1 MKHIF
6 KLMLL
11 PAMVLPL
18 LLSSCNNDDDSNPT
32 IDLSHVSEG
41 FVLNTPAYATN
52 NTYDLISAKNM
63 TLTCS
68 QPNYGGVPYAM
79 NYYVQVSIDKAFL
92 TDTTKSH
99 KELSTPYH
107 TAKMAVDASELNNAV
122 VELYQAAYPD
132 TSVPETLPVYIRLRA
147 LINGTSLGETYSNI
161 ITLPTVKATYEAPD
175 ATYPDQLY
183 VIGSSIQTAWSSW
196 KVVPKVFGLAGHY
209 YTMIY
214 VPADGSFK
222 WGTFNNDWRGYN
234 RFSTV
239 TDNAGSGAY
248 DNTNDNHNITIKK
261 GGWYV
266 LHIVGEI
273 SADKKNINYSL
284 TIEPGAAYVIGP
296 AAGGAWTDGD
306 ANWALTAPSDQNGQW
321 ISPAFAGGGELRAY
335 IKIPG
340 IDWWR
345 TEYTIYKGACYW
357 RAIDIPSNWA
367 TNVGAEYS
375 VQVSAGQKLYVNFD
389 TNTAEVK

>member
-321 ISPAFAGGGELRAY
+321 IFSSICR
-335 IKIPG
+335 
-340 IDWWR
+340 WW
-345 TEYTIYKGACYW
+345 
-357 RAIDIPSNWA
+357 
-367 TNVGAEYS
+367 
-375 VQVSAGQKLYVNFD
+375 
-389 TNTAEVK
+389 